1 MIFFLLFIRGFNVSS
16 VHFPSI
22 TSDCGCILCHFID
35 PRPEVC
41 CFCWCF
47 SETSHFISL
56 KNNHWE
62 NYFYISNNL
71 RKMFQ
76 ENNRESSYIVN
87 RFLLEIDFLNN
98 FFFNFIRVSQKV
110 YKKIFRLLLYAI
122 FHYCKQISFSSF
134 IEI

>member
-1 MIFFLLFIRGFNVSS
+1 MF
-16 VHFPSI
+16 HPSI
-22 TSDCGCILCHFID
+22 FHFTTSDCGCILCHFID
-35 PRPEVC
+35 PRADVC

-56 KNNHWE
+56 RNYHWE

-76 ENNRESSYIVN
+76 ENNRKSSYIVN
-87 RFLLEIDFLNN
+87 KFLLEIDFFKIIL
-98 FFFNFIRVSQKV
+98 FSILSEGHRKFM
-110 YKKIFRLLLYAI
+110 KKSFRLLPYAI
-122 FHYCKQISFSSF
+122 FHYCKQILFSSF